1 MELGEAVADR
11 LAHLGVDDAVAVE
24 VERQGVD
31 HAVAGG
37 VGRGDDLRG
46 IQVDGAVRAG
56 HLAVD
61 VVFAGVGV
69 GHLAR
74 IGGLL
79 GSRGRSR
86 CRGRGSGGI
95 GGGGTIGGAGAMPV
109 HEGVDL
115 FLAGQR
121 GVQDGVVGGVELDG
135 IHLAVAVDVRDDGV
149 DVAVLVQVQ
158 HDLIDLAVA
167 VEVGGGHDVGGGLL
181 QHLVEADAQAGL
193 GGGGRGILGGRGR
206 LARVL
211 VHGVLVHVLIRLL
224 VRVLV
229 LVGGAV
235 VVSGHD
241 VVPLG
246 ARVARLAFRVGR
258 RCDAPGGAEC
268 SRPSEIIHELFFRG
282 DPYDCGDPPKRR
294 PPRRKSA

>member
-79 GSRGRSR
+79 GSWSRS
-86 CRGRGSGGI
+86 RGRGSGGI
-95 GGGGTIGGAGAMPV
+95 GGAGAVPV

-193 GGGGRGILGGRGR
+193 GGGGRGTFGGGGR
-206 LARVL
+206 LVRVL

-224 VRVLV
+224 GRVLV

-246 ARVARLAFRVGR
+246 ACVARLAFRVGR

-268 SRPSEIIHELFFRG
+268 SRPSEFIHELFFRG